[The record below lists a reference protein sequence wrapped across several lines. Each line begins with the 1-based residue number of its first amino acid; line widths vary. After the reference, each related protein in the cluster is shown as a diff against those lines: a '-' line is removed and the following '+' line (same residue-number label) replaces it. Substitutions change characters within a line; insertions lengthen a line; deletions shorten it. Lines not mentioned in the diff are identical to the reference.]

1 MQKKIIALAVAGLAS
16 TAAFAQSNVTIY
28 GQMAAGVEFTNAN
41 NGGTNTYRV
50 QDHTSRIG
58 FKGAED
64 LGNGLKAV
72 WQVESGFSTD
82 TVGTANS
89 SNATGNAATS
99 SGSSSQFGNRN
110 TFVGLNGNFGTVV
123 LGRHDTPYKL
133 STQKFNL
140 FAGTTAE
147 YNAILGSV
155 SGGAS
160 GNNRFD
166 LRANNAIAYI
176 SPNFSGFSFIAAHVT
191 PETKEAVAGLKA
203 QAWSFAGMYDN
214 GPIFASLAFENHK
227 DLAQGVNSAAAAPF
241 VPVGLG
247 VGNKDQAWKAS
258 FGYTYAPA
266 SFVGVLYESMKA
278 SYNAAAGG
286 GDDKNKNWGLFA
298 QHALGNVVLK
308 GSYLK
313 GGDTK
318 GANAA
323 DDGAKMYTLGAD
335 YNLSKRTAVYGYY
348 TKLNNDAAGARNFFY
363 AVPGAAGQ
371 AATNVDYSA
380 LSFGIRHAF

>member
-28 GQMAAGVEFTNAN
+28 GQVAAGFEFTNAS
-41 NGGTNTYRV
+41 NGGANTYRV

-72 WQVESGFSTD
+72 WQVESGFTQD
-82 TVGTANS
+82 QPAGAYNS
-89 SNATGNAATS
+89 NAATS
-99 SGSSSQFGNRN
+99 TGSNGQLGNRN

-133 STQKFNL
+133 ATQKFNL
-140 FAGTTAE
+140 FSGTTAE
-147 YNAILGSV
+147 YNSVIGS
-155 SGGAS
+155 SRGAQGAS

-176 SPNFSGFSFIAAHVT
+176 SPNFGGFSFIAAHVT
-191 PETKEAVAGLKA
+191 PETKELVAGLKA

-227 DLAQGVNSAAAAPF
+227 DLAQSIGGNGLPAGVA
-241 VPVGLG
+241 
-247 VGNKDQAWKAS
+247 VGNKDAAWKAS

-266 SFVGVLYESMKA
+266 SFVGVLYENQKA
-278 SYNAAAGG
+278 TYAAGG
-286 GDDKNKNWGLFA
+286 NDKNKNWGLFA
-298 QHALGNVVLK
+298 QHSLGNVVLK

-323 DDGAKMYTLGAD
+323 DDGAKVYTLGAD

-363 AVPGAAGQ
+363 AIPAAAGQ